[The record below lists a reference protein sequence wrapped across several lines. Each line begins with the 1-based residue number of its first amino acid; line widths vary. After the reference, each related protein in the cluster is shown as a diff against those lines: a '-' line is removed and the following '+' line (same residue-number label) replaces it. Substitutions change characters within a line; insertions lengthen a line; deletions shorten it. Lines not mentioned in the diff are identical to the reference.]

1 MPKIT
6 AYGPIFR
13 DWEALLGAVLSNA
26 SLLPGTDPLKAEL
39 ESVLAKTKEM
49 KVQQEDLLGKR
60 RATTQALQQ
69 LVDEGQEVAR
79 KLRAQ
84 VVSALGSRTELLKQ
98 FGIATRKRKS
108 AKAPERL
115 PAIETPKIVLPQKPG
130 TEAGTEA
137 TEKGDPA

>member
-6 AYGPIFR
+6 AYAPIFR
-13 DWEALLGAVLSNA
+13 DWEALLGAVQNNA
-26 SLLPGTDPLKAEL
+26 GLLPGTDPLKAEL
-39 ESVLAKTKEM
+39 ESVLAKTREM
-49 KVQQEDLLGKR
+49 KVQQEDFLGKR

-84 VVSALGSRTELLKQ
+84 VVSSLGSRTELLKQ

-108 AKAPERL
+108 TKAAEKLPVIQAPKAAPPPES
-115 PAIETPKIVLPQKPG
+115 G
-130 TEAGTEA
+130 TEAAG
-137 TEKGDPA
+137 KGDPA